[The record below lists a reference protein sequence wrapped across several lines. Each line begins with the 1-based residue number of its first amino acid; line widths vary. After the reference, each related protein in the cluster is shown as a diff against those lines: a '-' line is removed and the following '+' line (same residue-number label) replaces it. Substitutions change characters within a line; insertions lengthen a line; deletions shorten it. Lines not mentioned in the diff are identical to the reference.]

1 MKSSRLV
8 FISALFALLLLIVPA
23 AFAQDFGLSDA
34 DSDLLAAANENSAA
48 ASSFAYDF
56 VATLSIIGLD
66 TQPITANLSG
76 SGVIVSDM
84 SGDLFS
90 LQVLGQLGSG
100 GQTIPVN
107 FEARLINDMLYLN
120 LGDGS
125 GWMGGPLD
133 ELLSDDMFGELTGGM
148 GTDLPVDPGAL
159 ASGDLSDLMMMPGLT
174 EAITGLSTL
183 EPERYISLNRLATE
197 GGVAQFR
204 LTLDLAG
211 LLSSP
216 EIGSLLGM
224 AMMGDAGSMG
234 MSQAEMA
241 QMGQMIGMMFAGS
254 MISLD
259 QYVDVERELVN
270 RTVLAVTLPLE
281 GLLGAPGAGIDLTF
295 DINLSG
301 YGQSFKVEAPASFT
315 PLN

>member
-174 EAITGLSTL
+174 EAMTGLSTL

>member
-1 MKSSRLV
+1 MKSSRFV
-8 FISALFALLLLIVPA
+8 FITALLALLLLIVPA

-34 DSDLLAAANENSAA
+34 DSNLLAAANENSAG

-66 TQPITANLSG
+66 AQPITANLSG

-107 FEARLINDMLYLN
+107 FEARLINDMLYFN

-133 ELLSDDMFGELTGGM
+133 ELLGDDMFGELTGGM

-174 EAITGLSTL
+174 EAMTGLSTL

-224 AMMGDAGSMG
+224 AMMGDAGSTG

-254 MISLD
+254 SISLD